1 MTAGDLFSYIEAK
14 NGKLLESEA
23 AVITRQVLIAL
34 CFLHEK
40 NIVHRD
46 LKPDNILMTSMSVGC
61 RVVLTDFG
69 AARRIAHCRQRMTSI
84 AGTDEYCAP
93 EVNIDTLPIKAKKQ
107 KGYSM
112 SVDMWS
118 LGCITVILLTGGS
131 AFVDS
136 STDQYSQRLANEC
149 NLVAL
154 EQKSRDWQ
162 KVRARP
168 KHFVGRLLCL
178 DEEHRMTAEQALNHE
193 WFSNDL
199 HKTNFEELYERTVKH
214 WHPRLAR
221 NDMIQFNGADQLKA
235 LVELDSSPTKQSTR
249 RHPQKAVDMT
259 MKPVP
264 RGFMLNFW
272 PKRHSGSPL
281 DTDEVKVAIKD
292 HWSFASDAGHS
303 DSATGNRASSP
314 SSRSPGRPTDRD
326 TVFRKPI
333 TPRKNPE
340 ATLVAAEVKL
350 PATNKPDA
358 CSSIFSPMPVL
369 RDPYAKAKAHPN
381 DAKPIRRPS
390 TPRPP
395 FAGLTKT
402 TVALRPA
409 QPTVEACDPVK
420 RNPVTSSTP
429 TRSKFFNGTTSSSG
443 GDHLTPTR
451 ASAGQRLEVSKSL
464 TAHESTKVDTSTGPV
479 VDESTYKT
487 PIEKAMRPPP
497 SRLRRLSSSPA
508 LTLRSEHDSSHTSKR
523 RRESVF
529 DIEEDENGI
538 DPDVSE
544 VVLKRQKR
552 ADLLAE
558 HFFTTDFDENAADDT
573 EITLPHNASA
583 LIMSRPHQTHQELYL
598 PR

>member
-14 NGKLLESEA
+14 NGRLLESEA

-69 AARRIAHCRQRMTSI
+69 AARRIAHHRQRMTSL

-93 EVNIDTLPIKAKKQ
+93 EVNIDTLPMKAKKQ

-131 AFVDS
+131 PFIDP

-162 KVRARP
+162 KVRSRP
-168 KHFVGRLLCL
+168 KHFVVRLLCL

-221 NDMIQFNGADQLKA
+221 NDMVQFNGADQLKT
-235 LVELDSSPTKQSTR
+235 LIELDSSPTKPPVR
-249 RHPQKAVDMT
+249 RPPQKAVDMT

-272 PKRHSGSPL
+272 PKRKGGSPL
-281 DTDEVKVAIKD
+281 ETDEVKEAIQD
-292 HWSFASDAGHS
+292 HWSFASDVGQT
-303 DSATGNRASSP
+303 DSAISNRPSSP
-314 SSRSPGRPTDRD
+314 SLQSPRRPTDRD
-326 TVFRKPI
+326 TVFPRPI
-333 TPRKNPE
+333 TPRKNQE
-340 ATLVAAEVKL
+340 ATLVPAEVKL
-350 PATNKPDA
+350 LAANMPSA
-358 CSSIFSPMPVL
+358 CSSIFSPMPVP
-369 RDPYAKAKAHPN
+369 RGPDAKAKARPN
-381 DAKPIRRPS
+381 DAKPIRRRS

-395 FAGLTKT
+395 FASLTKT

-420 RNPVTSSTP
+420 RYPVTSSTP
-429 TRSKFFNGTTSSSG
+429 TRSKFFDGITSSSG
-443 GDHLTPTR
+443 GHQLTPTR
-451 ASAGQRLEVSKSL
+451 AGESQRPEVSKSL
-464 TAHESTKVDTSTGPV
+464 TALDSTNVDASSV
-479 VDESTYKT
+479 LLVDESTCKT
-487 PIEKAMRPPP
+487 PNGNAMRPPP
-497 SRLRRLSSSPA
+497 SRLKRLASSPA
-508 LTLRSEHDSSHTSKR
+508 LTLQSENDASHTPKR
-523 RRESVF
+523 RRESIF
-529 DIEEDENGI
+529 DIEEDENGM
-538 DPDVSE
+538 DQEVSE
-544 VVLKRQKR
+544 VGLKRHKR

-558 HFFTTDFDENAADDT
+558 HFFATDFDENAADDT
-573 EITLPHNASA
+573 EITLPHHASVLA
-583 LIMSRPHQTHQELYL
+583 MPRPHQTHQELYL